1 VVMGHENKGAVT
13 VSTSDEDPVGYVGAI
28 IQKIKPAFYVAKRME
43 RNPLQ
48 NTIKINANMLKS

>member
-1 VVMGHENKGAVT
+1 VVMGHENRGAVT
-13 VSTSDEDPVGYVGAI
+13 ASMSDEDPVGYIGAI

-48 NTIKINANMLKS
+48 NAIKINANILKS